1 MDYPAHDPIIQAL
14 AVFVRYRHILLIT
27 SISISIMPLALA
39 ALDKLVKLAK
49 SIPGF
54 LTSEPVG
61 TWAEIAPQYL
71 TE

>member
-1 MDYPAHDPIIQAL
+1 
-14 AVFVRYRHILLIT
+14 
-27 SISISIMPLALA
+27 MPLALA

-61 TWAEIAPQYL
+61 MWAEIAPQYI